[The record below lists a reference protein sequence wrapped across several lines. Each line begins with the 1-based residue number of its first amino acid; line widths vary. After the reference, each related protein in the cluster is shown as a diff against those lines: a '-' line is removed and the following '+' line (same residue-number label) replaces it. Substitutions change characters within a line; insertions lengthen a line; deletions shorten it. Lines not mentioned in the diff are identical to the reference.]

1 MRKSAGNGASLRS
14 RPRGRHWKAQGFA
27 MPFAQS
33 DETTG
38 ALSTAP
44 RINDVKPAARSEDEK
59 KAPAPFLKRRLKV
72 RRKSEGRRRT

>member
-1 MRKSAGNGASLRS
+1 
-14 RPRGRHWKAQGFA
+14 

-59 KAPAPFLKRRLKV
+59 KSACSISEAALESPSQIRGPSTNLRERPF
-72 RRKSEGRRRT
+72 